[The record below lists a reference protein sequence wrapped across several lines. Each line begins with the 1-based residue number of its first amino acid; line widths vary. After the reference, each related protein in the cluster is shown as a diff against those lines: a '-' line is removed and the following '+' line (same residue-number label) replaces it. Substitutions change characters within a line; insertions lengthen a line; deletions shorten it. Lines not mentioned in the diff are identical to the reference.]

1 MGRWR
6 RPVDEEDSDLGR
18 TSFNTQDVRWV
29 CRKANRVGSS
39 EKSEARFLIS
49 MADNT
54 QVPLDEVA
62 KDCQMTSSA
71 YRYLRSACEGDVQ
84 AVSGLEK
91 IKAFRRRVAE
101 IILRESY
108 NRKRKQ
114 EHVHVKAERPVVT
127 APSRLTPVQ
136 KIELKK
142 SLYMRHL
149 MKRELDR
156 DGDL

>member
-1 MGRWR
+1 VGRLR
-6 RPVDEEDSDLGR
+6 SSVNDEDSDPNR
-18 TSFNTQDVRWV
+18 TSFNEDDVRWV
-29 CRKANRVGSS
+29 CRKANRIGSQ
-39 EKSEARFLIS
+39 EKHEARFLIS
-49 MADNT
+49 MADNQ
-54 QVPLDEVA
+54 QVVLEDAATE
-62 KDCQMTSSA
+62 CQMTKNG
-71 YRYLRSACEGDVQ
+71 YRYLRMMCAGDFQ
-84 AVSGLEK
+84 ALAGLEK
-91 IKAFRRRVAE
+91 IKAFRERVAE

-114 EHVHVKAERPVVT
+114 EHAHVKGERPVVT